1 MRFLPCH
8 PSLFAVLIT
17 LVLHG
22 DWAAGEE
29 TGFVSMF
36 DGKTLNGWQVSSK
49 QAQQAWFVQDGM
61 IVGNGDK
68 GRSYLIYD
76 RDRDVANFE
85 LKFRYRLPDKG
96 NTGVNIRARVDDA
109 KRRDYQA
116 YHADLGHIGIGKN
129 VLGAWDFHTPGR
141 KEHGCNRGQRLV
153 IDAQDQATYTEIE
166 DAVTVA
172 DIRDRDWNDV
182 RVIARD
188 NRFQMYLNGKLSA
201 EFIEHL
207 PQQRRL
213 HRGMIQ
219 FQLHD
224 PGMVVHFKDLYLKIL
239 K

>member
-8 PSLFAVLIT
+8 PSLFAILIT
-17 LVLHG
+17 LVLHVG
-22 DWAAGEE
+22 WAEGEE

-49 QAQQAWFVQDGM
+49 QAQQAWFVKDGM

-207 PQQRRL
+207 PPQRRL